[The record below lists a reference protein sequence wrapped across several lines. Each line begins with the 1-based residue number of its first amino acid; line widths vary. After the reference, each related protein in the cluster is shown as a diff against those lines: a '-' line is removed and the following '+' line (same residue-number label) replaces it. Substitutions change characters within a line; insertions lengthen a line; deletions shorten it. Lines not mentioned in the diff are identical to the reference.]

1 MSKSFPQVMH
11 PVFVVV
17 GYQTSDEVLPAV
29 SISVFFLLKA
39 GIMLKKK
46 MSGKIQICCID
57 SYFNSLNLC
66 ALVAGRAR
74 QC

>member
-1 MSKSFPQVMH
+1 MH

-46 MSGKIQICCID
+46 CQEKYKFAVLTPILIP
-57 SYFNSLNLC
+57 
-66 ALVAGRAR
+66 
-74 QC
+74 

>member
-46 MSGKIQICCID
+46 CQEKYKFAVLTPILIP
-57 SYFNSLNLC
+57 
-66 ALVAGRAR
+66 
-74 QC
+74 